1 MIYHNHHN
9 SSEGLVHP
17 STFSAQANDSNRQ
30 TLVSEN
36 KVNIGKPIDYDI
48 RQIVTFS

>member
-1 MIYHNHHN
+1 MIHHHHPN

-36 KVNIGKPIDYDI
+36 KVKIGKPIDYDI
-48 RQIVTFS
+48 

>member
-1 MIYHNHHN
+1 MIHHNHHN

-36 KVNIGKPIDYDI
+36 KVKIGKPTDYDI
-48 RQIVTFS
+48 